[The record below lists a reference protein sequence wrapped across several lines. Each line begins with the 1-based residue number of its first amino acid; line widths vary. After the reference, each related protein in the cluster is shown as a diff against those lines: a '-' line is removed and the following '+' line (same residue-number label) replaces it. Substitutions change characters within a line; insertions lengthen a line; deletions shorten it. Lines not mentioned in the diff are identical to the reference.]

1 MYESFYGL
9 KANPFQLKPDPD
21 FFFGS
26 KGHNRAMAYLEYG
39 LSKGEGFIV
48 ITGEIG
54 AGKTTL
60 MRNLFRK
67 LDSDNIVAAQ
77 VVNSSPGTEGVLE
90 TVAAAFGIAHQDL
103 GKAALMTR
111 FEQFLRRC
119 DEQGK
124 RAFLVMDE
132 AQNLSPRALEE
143 LRMLSNFQTDQH
155 SLLQTFLL
163 GQPELRRTLLG
174 GAMEQLRQR
183 VVATCH
189 LGPMDAAETRAYV
202 EHRLRVCGWSGDPAL
217 SDAAFGMIHDHARGI
232 PRRINSFCDRMFLM
246 GYLEELHGFDATEV
260 ERVIEDIRQEFELPA
275 DDAGKNDLHSLSA
288 LALEAKVAELEHLG
302 ERIGRMERSLISVLD
317 VVKRMLATPSTIT
330 QTEKEKRN
338 DGL

>member
-67 LDSDNIVAAQ
+67 LDTENIVAAQ
-77 VVNSSPGTEGVLE
+77 VVNSSPGAEGVLE

-143 LRMLSNFQTDQH
+143 LRMLSNFQTDQR

-163 GQPELRRTLLG
+163 GQPELRRVLLG

-189 LGPMDAAETRAYV
+189 LGPMDAAETRAYI

-217 SDAAFGMIHDHARGI
+217 NDTAFAAIHDYARGI
-232 PRRINSFCDRMFLM
+232 PRRINSLCDRMFLM
-246 GYLEELHGFDATEV
+246 GCLEELRSFGTTEV
-260 ERVIEDIRQEFELPA
+260 ERVIEDVRQEFELPDDGA
-275 DDAGKNDLHSLSA
+275 DSEPLHSLPAASM
-288 LALEAKVAELEHLG
+288 EAKLPELESMG
-302 ERIGRMERSLISVLD
+302 ERIGRMERSLISILD
-317 VVKRMLATPSTIT
+317 VVKRMLSSPSTT
-330 QTEKEKRN
+330 THAERRS
-338 DGL
+338 DGF